1 MVVEIKDLREGDE
14 ILVSA
19 NSGLKY
25 LRLLRDPQ
33 IGKRLH
39 WYTKAPLYKTVKCST
54 RKDDIHYT
62 SGTRTY
68 TKRKFI
74 CTPEDHNIEI
84 YQNLENRTIWL
95 IKRKNQ

>member
-33 IGKRLH
+33 IGKKLH
-39 WYTKAPLYKTVKCST
+39 WRTQVPLYKTVKCST
-54 RKDDIHYT
+54 RVEEVVYKY
-62 SGTRTY
+62 GTRSY
-68 TKRKFI
+68 TKRKFV
-74 CTPEDHNIEI
+74 CTPEDHNKHI
-84 YQNLENRTIWL
+84 YQNLEDRTIWL
-95 IKRKNQ
+95 IKHKNQ